1 MRSRLAVALCSIAV
15 AAGTCWRPMSAQAR
29 PPETYDDLTA
39 LLQRHVDERGLVDYR
54 TWKEK
59 DEAALRAV
67 VDRLERLDLSAWS
80 DSPRDLKAYW
90 INVYNAVTLQAMLEF
105 FPLRSIRDKAADAG
119 KGYNVWNDY
128 PFENGGRR
136 WSLNQIEHEVL
147 RPLGDPRIHAAVNCA
162 SLGCPPLRR
171 EAFVPARLDEQLDDQ
186 TRSWLND
193 PARGV
198 RVRDGVVALSE
209 IFSWFGDDFAPDP
222 AGRLRWISRYL
233 RDPAMREAVTRR
245 GARVESIPW
254 DWRVN
259 QR

>member
-1 MRSRLAVALCSIAV
+1 MNTRLAPRILLALIVGASALP
-15 AAGTCWRPMSAQAR
+15 AARGRPA
-29 PPETYDDLTA
+29 EDYDDLTA

-54 TWKEK
+54 AFKER

-67 VDRLERLDLSAWS
+67 VERLAAMDLAPWA

-90 INVYNAVTLQAMLEF
+90 INVYNAVTLKAMLEF
-105 FPLRSIRDKAADAG
+105 FPLRSIRDKAADG

-136 WSLNQIEHEVL
+136 WSLNQIEHELL
-147 RPLGDPRIHAAVNCA
+147 RPMGDPRVHAAVNCA

-186 TRSWLND
+186 TRTWLND
-193 PARGV
+193 PTRGV

-209 IFSWFGDDFAPDP
+209 IFSWFGDDFAPDA
-222 AGRLRWISRYL
+222 AGRLRWVARYL

-254 DWRVN
+254 DWRLN